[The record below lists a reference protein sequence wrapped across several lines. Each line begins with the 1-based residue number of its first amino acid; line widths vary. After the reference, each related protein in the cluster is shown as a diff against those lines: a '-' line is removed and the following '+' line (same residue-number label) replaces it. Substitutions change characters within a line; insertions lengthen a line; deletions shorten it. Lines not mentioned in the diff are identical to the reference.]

1 VISDERNL
9 FERLS
14 DADKYPLNEYY
25 TKALQK
31 SFMIQQQVD
40 QGTLDSTITKK
51 HIGVDTE
58 KNKIRLSYTTPPIYY
73 KEAKDRSNGN
83 PTASS
88 VLATIRQFLM
98 SDEKLD
104 ENGKTTNIPNKS
116 YFEYISGEIDKIAT
130 NNDFFKHVENGNE
143 EIYEKVMIDSYLSD
157 EELWSYIRDGL
168 TERKYQEVKVNN
180 G

>member
-1 VISDERNL
+1 M
-9 FERLS
+9 S

-40 QGTLDSTITKK
+40 QGTLDSAITKK

-58 KNKIRLSYTTPPIYY
+58 KNKIRLSYTTPVIYY
-73 KEAKDRSNGN
+73 KEAKDRSSGN

-88 VLATIRQFLM
+88 VLATIRQFLI

-104 ENGKTTNIPNKS
+104 ENGKTTNIPNRS
-116 YFEYISGEIDKIAT
+116 YFEYISKQIEEIDDD
-130 NNDFFKHVENGNE
+130 NFFKHVENGDE
-143 EIYEKVMIDSYLSD
+143 KIYEKVMIDA
-157 EELWSYIRDGL
+157 
-168 TERKYQEVKVNN
+168 
-180 G
+180 